1 MGFKYNER
9 YDIERSWNSGG
20 KNWTYEYKYRRGGKT
35 LYSLYARNNCVGF
48 MIIFGKDERTKFEES
63 RESFSAEVQKIYKDE
78 RTKFEESRE
87 SFSAEVQKIYD
98 ESKTYHD
105 GKWVM
110 FYPGD
115 ESLFSDFMRLLAIK
129 RKPNKN
135 Q

>member
-1 MGFKYNER
+1 MMSGYPYVLSLTKNMTWKDHGTVEVKTGHMSINTAEVEKLYIR
-9 YDIERSWNSGG
+9 YMPG
-20 KNWTYEYKYRRGGKT
+20 TT
-35 LYSLYARNNCVGF
+35 VARNNCVGF
-48 MIIFGKDERTKFEES
+48 MIIFG
-63 RESFSAEVQKIYKDE
+63 KDE

>member
-1 MGFKYNER
+1 MSINTAEVEKLYVR
-9 YDIERSWNSGG
+9 YMPG
-20 KNWTYEYKYRRGGKT
+20 TT
-35 LYSLYARNNCVGF
+35 V
-48 MIIFGKDERTKFEES
+48 GKDERTE
-63 RESFSAEVQKIYKDE
+63 
-78 RTKFEESRE
+78 FEESRE

-105 GKWVM
+105 WKWVM